1 VLLVRVP
8 AAGGPADLDPPS
20 DRRELRGRVELEYV
34 DVIGDDRPD
43 IVANKKGV
51 FVFERI
57 S

>member
-1 VLLVRVP
+1 
-8 AAGGPADLDPPS
+8 
-20 DRRELRGRVELEYV
+20 V